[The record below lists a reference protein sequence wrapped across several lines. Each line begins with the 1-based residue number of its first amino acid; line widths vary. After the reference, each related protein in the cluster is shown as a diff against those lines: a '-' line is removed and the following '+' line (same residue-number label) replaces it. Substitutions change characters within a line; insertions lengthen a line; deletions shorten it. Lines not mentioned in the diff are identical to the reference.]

1 MSGLPTGRSLVRGGH
16 HREAVGPVI
25 VVDRVVGVDG
35 VPGDAGR
42 VGVNARVA
50 TTQATD
56 DSMMKSDC
64 ELAASAGKAGR
75 GGNG

>member
-42 VGVNARVA
+42 AGVNGWSWWKRL
-50 TTQATD
+50 
-56 DSMMKSDC
+56 S
-64 ELAASAGKAGR
+64 R
-75 GGNG
+75 GCRRADA